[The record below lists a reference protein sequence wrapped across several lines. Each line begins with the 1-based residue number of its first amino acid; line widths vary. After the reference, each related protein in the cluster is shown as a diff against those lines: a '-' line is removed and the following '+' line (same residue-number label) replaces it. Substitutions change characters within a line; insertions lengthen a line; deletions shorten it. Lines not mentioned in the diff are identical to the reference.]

1 MSTSE
6 CPRWPSCGRRSSAII
21 NNTFLL
27 PRGLLSSRCCL
38 NARVVARRAMR
49 RRMVPRC
56 KVWLLGFGRLRASGR
71 AAAASACRGCAVV
84 AVKYAWW
91 ARTCARIAL
100 HSSQGRPCKGVQ
112 LAACKTLALAKRPR
126 SGFWHR
132 RAAPERPDDTQDD
145 PHALRRLRH
154 RAWAILGQEMRPL
167 QHTLLRA

>member
-1 MSTSE
+1 
-6 CPRWPSCGRRSSAII
+6 
-21 NNTFLL
+21 
-27 PRGLLSSRCCL
+27 
-38 NARVVARRAMR
+38 MR

-132 RAAPERPDDTQDD
+132 RAAPERPDHTQDD

-167 QHTLLRA
+167 QHALLWRRVPGAALERRRPRPALQKAAKKAGGAEQYARQ